1 MANNYRHIDE
11 MKRFARSQG
20 WSKQKTKSIQGQL
33 LSMDRVEAAEYMRK
47 MRRKELNR

>member
-11 MKRFARSQG
+11 MKRLASQKG

-33 LSMDRVEAAEYMRK
+33 LSMDRVAAAEYMRNL
-47 MRRKELNR
+47 RRKELNR